1 MCFSGPKLGH
11 TLLTNVPKYDSV
23 ENSSNTSN
31 SDQEYPG
38 LQIQNLRTALERG
51 QMNTSVGNMNTDI
64 QNFYHKL
71 KEIQRNQPTPAAT
84 PAPVE
89 KPKSSFSIDSLAKSS
104 KTSDGC
110 CGGAQSHDHSHHAQ
124 MSAASFNAQHQELY
138 RKALEN
144 LHTAQRMQHVPQHGI
159 NQIMGMR
166 QNMFPTQQHLLQ
178 HANLA
183 RMQAQRQTAQPQEQK
198 TAIGSARKLSS
209 SIVRE
214 AKNQLKG
221 LDPENMYIE
230 CPLCHKRIKRLYHF
244 QRHMRIHSGEKSH
257 QCPYCPYKSV
267 RKDNLKSHL
276 KTHEKHALEAR
287 RNAEMLDKKR
297 TSDIEAI
304 RRLQFNAMKMAAG
317 VIPPQMNQVAPP
329 TRHHPYMHARPQMH
343 QPAAAVPMAI
353 DSCKEEPCA
362 AEITEIDSGCESPQ
376 EQASPMRQHC
386 QSDTSG
392 IESGHSERHSS
403 KESDSSFTNED
414 GEDRIIDVT
423 K

>member
-11 TLLTNVPKYDSV
+11 TLLTVPKCDSV

-51 QMNTSVGNMNTDI
+51 QMNTSLGNMNSDI

-71 KEIQRNQPTPAAT
+71 KEIQRSQPPSTPTQANT
-84 PAPVE
+84 TTTQD

-104 KTSDGC
+104 KPSANEANC
-110 CGGAQSHDHSHHAQ
+110 ESNNQCHSHQ
-124 MSAASFNAQHQELY
+124 QLSAAGFNAQHQELY

-144 LHTAQRMQHVPQHGI
+144 LHNAQRLQHVPSHGI
-159 NQIMGMR
+159 NQIMGIR
-166 QNMFPTQQHLLQ
+166 QNMFPTQQHLIQ

-183 RMQAQRQTAQPQEQK
+183 RMQAQRHTAQPQEQK
-198 TAIGSARKLSS
+198 TGIGSARKLSS

-297 TSDIEAI
+297 SSDIEAI

-317 VIPPQMNQVAPP
+317 LPPQMAPVAQP
-329 TRHHPYMHARPQMH
+329 TRHHPYMHARQQLH
-343 QPAAAVPMAI
+343 QPTAQQAPI
-353 DSCKEEPCA
+353 EYCKEEPS
-362 AEITEIDSGCESPQ
+362 AEVTEIDSGCESPQ